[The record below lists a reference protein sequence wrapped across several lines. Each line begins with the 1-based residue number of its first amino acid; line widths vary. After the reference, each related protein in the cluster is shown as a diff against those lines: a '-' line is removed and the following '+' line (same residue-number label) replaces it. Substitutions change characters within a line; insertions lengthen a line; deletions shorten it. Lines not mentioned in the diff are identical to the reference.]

1 VTKTQG
7 RRQILGVLGWLLPG
21 ILFVCPCAFGLN
33 PALDVSQY
41 AHTAWKVRDGFTQGY
56 ITAMAQTPDGYL
68 WLGTEFGLYRFDGVR
83 AVPWQSPVGQQL
95 AGNSISDLLLA
106 GDGTLWISTLKGL
119 ASWKDGKLTK
129 YPELAGQMLS
139 SLVQDREGTI
149 WIGAMNPGRLCAIRA
164 GKAQCYGEGSFGP
177 GVYNLYEDRKG
188 NLWVSSTTLW
198 RWNPG
203 PPKQYL
209 FPRGVNEVNSVVE
222 DDSGTLLLVTNDGLK
237 QLSGD
242 RIRNYALPG
251 VTGKFRPHRFLR
263 SDDGSLWVTTTDGLL
278 HLHQGRTDAFGV
290 ADGLSGDHG
299 NVIFEDREGNVWI
312 GTLGGLDRFR
322 DYAVPKISRSQG
334 LSSNETYSVQATQDG
349 AIWIGT
355 SDRLN
360 RWNSGDVTVYDS
372 GVGRGLAGRRNNQE
386 PSIGGAV
393 TEVANSGL
401 RGTPQSLGLDG
412 QGRLCVSTRN
422 GLFYFEGNRFVRVP
436 NVPGGNIWSIAAD
449 GDGELW
455 INDGTAG
462 LFYFTLGGAGQQIPW
477 SGFGQ
482 KGYGPGSMLA
492 DRSNGGLWLGFIE
505 TGVAY
510 FKDGQVRASFTS
522 ADGLGSGRVNDLRF
536 ESSGTLWAA
545 TEGGL
550 SRVRDGRVLTLTSR
564 NGLPCDAVHW
574 SVEDDDHAVWL
585 YMPCGLV
592 RIVRSELDAWVGDP
606 SRKLKL
612 AVFDS
617 SDGVGSVGNYG
628 GYGPHVTKTPDGKI
642 WFITY
647 DGVSVIDPRHLPF
660 NRLPPPVHIE
670 QIIADHKAYEGASSG
685 SMPLPAL
692 TRDVQI
698 DYTAL
703 SLVVT
708 EKVQFRCKL
717 EGWDQDWKDAGN
729 DRKAFYNN
737 LPPRNY
743 RFRVAAS
750 NNSGVWN
757 EEGAFLDFSIAP
769 AYYQTNWFRALC
781 VAAFLALLWG
791 LYQLRLQQL
800 AREFNAG
807 LEARVNERTRI
818 ARELHD
824 SLLQGF
830 QGLMFRLQA
839 VREFLPGRPSE
850 AMKAL
855 DIALERGDKV
865 IVEGRDT
872 ISDLRQSTIGDSD
885 IARALTALGEELA
898 AQSENGP
905 APCVRVLVEGKQREL
920 NTVLRN
926 EIYGIARE
934 ALRNAFRHAKA
945 QKIEA
950 EVTYGDS
957 EFLLQVRDDGIGI
970 SPEVTDQGARAGHW
984 GLPGMRER
992 AKSFGGKLEVWSE
1005 HGAGTEIEL
1014 KVPAAVIY
1022 GKSNAPDKSWFLRKK
1037 N

>member
-1 VTKTQG
+1 VL
-7 RRQILGVLGWLLPG
+7 RLLLAGVMLLA
-21 ILFVCPCAFGLN
+21 ICPSAFALDA
-33 PALDVSQY
+33 ALDVSQY
-41 AHTAWKVRDGFTQGY
+41 SHTAWKIRDGFTQGR
-56 ITAMAQTPDGYL
+56 IFAMAQTPDGYL
-68 WLGTEFGLYRFDGVR
+68 WLGTEFGLYRFDGIR
-83 AVPWQSPVGQQL
+83 AVPWQPPRGQQL
-95 AGNSISDLLLA
+95 PNNEVLNLLVA
-106 GDGTLWISTLKGL
+106 RDGTLWIGTRKGL
-119 ASWKDGKLTK
+119 ASWKNSKLTQ
-129 YPELAGQMLS
+129 YPEFAGHMVGVL
-139 SLVQDREGTI
+139 QDRDGTV
-149 WIGAMNPGRLCAIRA
+149 WVVVSEPGRLCAVQNEKVA
-164 GKAQCYGEGSFGP
+164 CYGDGSFGN
-177 GVYNLYEDRKG
+177 YALALYQDREG
-188 NLWVSSTTLW
+188 NLWVSATTGLW
-198 RWNPG
+198 RWKPG
-203 PPKQYL
+203 PPKQYV
-209 FPRGVNEVNSVVE
+209 FPRGVIEANSLIE
-222 DDSGTLLLVTNDGLK
+222 DDAGTLLLATNDGLK

-242 RIRNYALPG
+242 RIGNYALPG
-251 VTGKFRPHRFLR
+251 VTGKFRPHHFLR
-263 SDDGSLWVTTTDGLL
+263 SDDDSLWVTTTSGLL

-290 ADGLSGDHG
+290 PDGLSGDHG
-299 NVIFEDREGNVWI
+299 IAIFEDHETNVWM

-322 DYAVPKISRSQG
+322 DYAVRKVSRSQG
-334 LSSNETYSVQATQDG
+334 LSSNEAYSVQATPDG

-360 RWNSGDVTVYDS
+360 RWKNGDVTVYDS
-372 GVGRGLAGRRNNQE
+372 GTGRGLAGRRDNQE
-386 PSIGGAV
+386 PNIGGAV
-393 TEVANSGL
+393 VEVANSGL

-412 QGRLCVSTRN
+412 QGRLCVSTR
-422 GLFYFEGNRFVRVP
+422 GGVFHFEGNRFVRVP
-436 NVPGGNIWSIAAD
+436 NVPGGNIWSIVAD
-449 GDGELW
+449 GDGKLW

-462 LFYFTLGGAGQQIPW
+462 LFYFTRGKVGQQPIPW
-477 SGFGQ
+477 SEFGQ
-482 KGYGPGSMLA
+482 KGFGPESMLA
-492 DRSNGGLWLGFIE
+492 DRSSGGLWLGFDE

-510 FKDGQVRASFTS
+510 FKDGRVRASYTS
-522 ADGLGSGRVNDLRF
+522 ADGLGNGRVNDLRF
-536 ESSGTLWAA
+536 GSRGTLWAA

-550 SRVRDGRVLTLTSR
+550 NRIRDGRIMTLTSK
-564 NGLPCDAVHW
+564 NGLPCDEVHW
-574 SVEDDDHAVWL
+574 SVEDDDHFVWI
-585 YMPCGLV
+585 YMPCGLA
-592 RIVRSELDAWVGDP
+592 RIAGSELDAWVGDP

-628 GYGPHVTKTPDGKI
+628 GYGPRVTKTPDGKI

-660 NRLPPPVHIE
+660 NKLPPPVHIE
-670 QIIADHKAYEGASSG
+670 QVTADRKTYEVTSSASG

-692 TRDVQI
+692 TRDLQI

-703 SLVVT
+703 SLVAP
-708 EKVQFRCKL
+708 EKVMFRYKL
-717 EGWDQDWKDAGN
+717 EGWDRDWQDVGT
-729 DRKAFYNN
+729 RRQAFYSN
-737 LPPRNY
+737 LPPRKY
-743 RFRVAAS
+743 RFRVMAC

-757 EEGAFLDFSIAP
+757 EAGTFLDFAVAP
-769 AYYQTNWFRALC
+769 AYYQTVWFRLTL
-781 VAAFLALLWG
+781 VVVFLAALWG
-791 LYQLRLQQL
+791 LYQLRLRQL

-839 VREFLPGRPSE
+839 VREFLPGRPSD

-898 AQSENGP
+898 AQSENGS

-920 NTVLRN
+920 NPLLRD

-970 SPEVTDQGARAGHW
+970 SPEVIDQGARAGHW

-992 AKSFGGKLEVWSE
+992 AKSFGAKLEVWSE

-1014 KVPAAVIY
+1014 KVPAAAIY
-1022 GKSNAPDKSWFLRKK
+1022 GKSNAPDKQSFLRKK